1 MERKTMP
8 RPSREPK
15 FVSFLSPLPLMR
27 LFREQESNAEIAEKL
42 QINASTVS
50 KYRNNRVLIRFGVA
64 DELACRLGLH
74 PSSIWGQEWVKVI
87 ESKPRTTKKRTQNL
101 N

>member
-1 MERKTMP
+1 M
-8 RPSREPK
+8 SRTPNQPK

-27 LFREQESNAEIAEKL
+27 LFKPEESNTQIAEKL

-50 KYRNNRVLIRFGVA
+50 NYRNNKVLIRFGVA

-74 PSSIWGQEWVKVI
+74 PSSIWGQEWVQVV
-87 ESKPRTTKKRTQNL
+87 ESKPRTTKKRANSL

>member
-1 MERKTMP
+1 MP
-8 RPSREPK
+8 RPTKEPR
-15 FVSFLSPLPLMR
+15 FVSFLSPIPLMR

-42 QINASTVS
+42 QINATTVS
-50 KYRNNRVLIRFGVA
+50 NYRNNKVLIRYGVA

-74 PSSIWGQEWVKVI
+74 PSSIWGEEWVRII
-87 ESKPRTTKKRTQNL
+87 ESKPRTTKKKARRL

>member
-1 MERKTMP
+1 MP

>member
-1 MERKTMP
+1 MSRK
-8 RPSREPK
+8 SSQPK

-27 LFREQESNAEIAEKL
+27 LFEDKESNAQIAEKL
-42 QINASTVS
+42 QINAHTVS
-50 KYRNNRVLIRFGVA
+50 NYRNNKVLIRFGVA

-74 PSSIWGQEWVKVI
+74 PSSIWGQEWVQVV
-87 ESKPRTTKKRTQNL
+87 ESKPRTTKKKVNGL

>member
-1 MERKTMP
+1 
-8 RPSREPK
+8 
-15 FVSFLSPLPLMR
+15 MR

>member
-1 MERKTMP
+1 MS
-8 RPSREPK
+8 RPTKQPQ
-15 FVSFLSPLPLMR
+15 FVSYLSPLPLMR

-42 QINASTVS
+42 QITPSTVS
-50 KYRNNRVLIRFGVA
+50 NYRNNKVLIRFGVA

-74 PSSIWGQEWVKVI
+74 PSSIWGQEWMRVI
-87 ESKPRTTKKRTQNL
+87 ESKPRTTKKKAGRL

>member
-1 MERKTMP
+1 M
-8 RPSREPK
+8 SRQTKEPK
-15 FVSFLSPLPLMR
+15 FVSFLSPLPLMS
-27 LFREQESNAEIAEKL
+27 LFREQESNADIAEKL

-50 KYRNNRVLIRFGVA
+50 NYRNNKVLIRFGVA

-74 PSSIWGQEWVKVI
+74 PSSIWGEEWCRFI
-87 ESKPRTTKKRTQNL
+87 ESKPRTTKKKARRL